1 VLSATTAALN
11 RNSRVLDWYLMPEA
25 YSAPLVHDAMR
36 EFEVAPGETVLDPFC
51 GTGTT
56 LVAAMLEGRNGLGIE
71 VNPFLSFAT
80 CVKTR
85 RDHDLR
91 LLRAHVQ
98 HALAAARVRLD
109 GACDDTL
116 AQDAV
121 PLPDMPRLE
130 RWIARKVACKVA
142 VLRLCIEENTTAA
155 TRDVP
160 MLALASI
167 LRGASNMK
175 LSPHAFGSREVKQ
188 DAPVLAMF
196 ELRVNKMLD
205 DIEWL
210 AAEQRIRPLG
220 RAEVVNGD
228 IRSVLGMQHELLPAK
243 LAICSPPYL
252 NNLDYTMQTRME
264 LFFLGMVG
272 SMEELKDLRKRMM
285 ICDAKATYRDIEDW
299 QRVEEV
305 VSVREVARLIDD
317 KLGDRGWGWDYGRM
331 TRQYFGGLLRAM
343 EAVRPML
350 SPGAPLVMIVG
361 ESAHAGVLVPVPDLA
376 AELGRLAGYTNPQ
389 VRPLRTRR
397 SSSHRFSL
405 KESAVVLTK
414 PHES

>member
-1 VLSATTAALN
+1 MLSATTAALN
-11 RNSRVLDWYLMPEA
+11 RNSRLLDWYLMPEA

-36 EFEVAPGETVLDPFC
+36 EFDVAPGDTVLDPFC

-71 VNPFLSFAT
+71 VNPFLCFASQ
-80 CVKTR
+80 VKTR
-85 RDHDLR
+85 RDHDLP

-98 HALAAARVRLD
+98 RIISDAYIRLD
-109 GACDDTL
+109 GACDDAL
-116 AQDAV
+116 GQDAV
-121 PLPDMPRLE
+121 VLPDMPRLE

-142 VLRLCIEENTTAA
+142 LLRRCIEENTTET

-196 ELRVNKMLD
+196 ESRVNKILE
-205 DIEWL
+205 DIKWL
-210 AAEQRIRPLG
+210 AGEQHIRPLG

-228 IRSVLGMQHELLPAK
+228 IRSVRGMEHDLLPAK

-272 SMEELKDLRKRMM
+272 SMEELKGLRKRMM

-305 VSVREVARLIDD
+305 DSVRQVALLIDD
-317 KLGDRGWGWDYGRM
+317 RLGDRGWGWDYGRM

-350 SPGAPLVMIVG
+350 APGAPLVMILG
-361 ESAHAGVLVPVPDLA
+361 ESAHAGVLVPVPDLT
-376 AELGRLAGYTNPQ
+376 AELGRLAGYTGAE

-397 SSSHRFSL
+397 SSSHGFRL
-405 KESAVVLTK
+405 MESAVVLRN
-414 PHES
+414 